1 MLTLHIHMG
10 TYHALPCWHEA
21 RKLTWCTRSLPEPRH
36 YSIWFLMR
44 NNSQNDVLIRSKAH
58 NIFSKCPSQEKLTPN
73 AQKELAQARVT
84 RLARKETIRDS
95 KKKNCSPYSRP
106 LHIYKAMSCPRLPET
121 SIFGETDQYVTIIQ
135 CCVTQT
141 VQQNNEARKHKY
153 CMGFHIHACYYAR
166 IKICHKSH

>member
-1 MLTLHIHMG
+1 MPCPAGTKPENLHDAPVRCQSHDITPYDTSCG
-10 TYHALPCWHEA
+10 TTAKMMFWYV
-21 RKLTWCTRSLPEPRH
+21 RKLTT
-36 YSIWFLMR
+36 F
-44 NNSQNDVLIRSKAH
+44 
-58 NIFSKCPSQEKLTPN
+58 FSKCPSQEKLTPN

-95 KKKNCSPYSRP
+95 KKRKCFPYSRP

-153 CMGFHIHACYYAR
+153 CMGFHIHACYHAR